1 MSKEKSYEGRRI
13 YWRTVMILALILITV
28 VGAGFRSLYLMSM
41 QDTREHLIELV
52 QAQARI
58 MESVAK
64 FDAFF
69 QSGDVRGAARSATLS
84 QFKEGNRSFQGFGRT
99 GEIMLGER
107 IGDEIVFLL
116 PSRKLDFQTPPPVNT
131 RNEEAG
137 PMQEAL
143 KGRSGTIRG
152 RDYSGDA
159 VLAAYEW
166 LPFLEMGLVCKMDM
180 AEINAPFK
188 YSALITA
195 AVALL
200 AILVGA
206 ALNARAVSP
215 LIERIVKSAA
225 IIRERD
231 TNYRELVSTIPG
243 VVYEA
248 ETDEQLTMRE
258 MSGSIKD
265 ITGRNAEAFIDN
277 AELNYPDIVLP
288 EDSSVMKVSDR
299 GAFSRDYR
307 ILRPDGSVRWIADHG
322 IVVQN
327 DDGKSTRKGILLDIT
342 ARKAAEAE
350 LEELHRK
357 LSRYISPQVYNSIF
371 QGRQDAQVGSTRKK
385 LTIFFSDVVNFTRKS
400 ENLDPDDLSFIL
412 NSYLNSMA
420 EIATSHGGTLDK
432 FIGDGVVVFFGDP
445 DTLGVQQDATACVSM
460 ALEMMVEV
468 ESLNQVATRHGI
480 NSPIEIRIGIATGFC
495 TVGNF
500 GSESRMDYTVLGKTV
515 NLAARL
521 EAAAPA
527 RGVLVAEET
536 ALLIQDEFV
545 CKAVQPISA
554 KGFENP
560 VQAQLVEGKRK

>member
-1 MSKEKSYEGRRI
+1 MSKEKSNEGRRI
-13 YWRTVMILALILITV
+13 YWRTVMILALILIAV
-28 VGAGFRSLYLMSM
+28 VGAGFRSLYLMSL
-41 QDTREHLIELV
+41 QDTRDHLMELA

-64 FDAFF
+64 SNAYF

-84 QFKEGNRSFQGFGRT
+84 QFKEGNRAFKGFGRT

-116 PSRKLDFQTPPPVNT
+116 PSRRLDFQIPPPVNT
-131 RNEEAG
+131 RNEDAG
-137 PMQEAL
+137 PMQDAL
-143 KGRSGTIRG
+143 QGRSGTIRG
-152 RDYSGDA
+152 KDYSGNT

-195 AVALL
+195 VVALL
-200 AILVGA
+200 AILIGA

-215 LIERIVKSAA
+215 LIERIVKSAV

-248 ETDEQLTMRE
+248 ETDEHLTMRE
-258 MSGSIKD
+258 MSGSIKE
-265 ITGRNAEAFIDN
+265 ITGRTAEAFIGN
-277 AELNYPDIVLP
+277 AKLNYPDIVLP
-288 EDSSVMKVSDR
+288 EDRSVMKVSDAC
-299 GAFSRDYR
+299 AFSRDYR
-307 ILRPDGSVRWIADHG
+307 IQRPDGSVRWIADHG
-322 IVVQN
+322 NVVQT
-327 DDGKSTRKGILLDIT
+327 DDGKSIRKGILLDIT
-342 ARKAAEAE
+342 ARKEAEAE
-350 LEELHRK
+350 LEDLHRK

-385 LTIFFSDVVNFTRKS
+385 LTIFFSDIVNFTKKS

-412 NSYLNSMA
+412 NSYLNRMA
-420 EIATSHGGTLDK
+420 EIANSHGGTLDK

-445 DTLGVQQDATACVSM
+445 DTLGVPQDATACVSM
-460 ALEMMVEV
+460 ALEMMQEV
-468 ESLNQVATRHGI
+468 ESLNQAASRQGI

-527 RGVLVAEET
+527 RGILVAEET

-554 KGFENP
+554 KGFEHP
-560 VQAQLVEGKRK
+560 VQAQLVEGKRT